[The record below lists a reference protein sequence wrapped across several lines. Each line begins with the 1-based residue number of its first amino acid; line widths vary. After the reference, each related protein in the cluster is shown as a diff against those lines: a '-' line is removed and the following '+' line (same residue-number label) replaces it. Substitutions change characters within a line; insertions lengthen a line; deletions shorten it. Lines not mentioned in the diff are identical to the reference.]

1 MMPLRYPI
9 RLTLLGTLRLGI
21 ISRNMAKKI
30 LKTLKLQAPAGAAT
44 PAPPLGPILGQAGV
58 NIGDF
63 VQKFNAATQEMR
75 GDIVSVLVTV
85 FEDRSYTFV
94 LKSPPASSLLT
105 KAAGISKGSG
115 NPLKKV
121 GSITKAQLREIAERK
136 MPDLNA
142 HDIDA
147 AMKIVA
153 GSARSMG
160 IDVK

>member
-1 MMPLRYPI
+1 
-9 RLTLLGTLRLGI
+9 
-21 ISRNMAKKI
+21 MAKKI

>member
-1 MMPLRYPI
+1 
-9 RLTLLGTLRLGI
+9 
-21 ISRNMAKKI
+21 MAKKV

-58 NIGDF
+58 NIGEF
-63 VQKFNAATQEMR
+63 VTRFNAETQTMR
-75 GDIVSVLVTV
+75 GDTVSVLLSVY
-85 FEDRSYTFV
+85 EDRSFDFI
-94 LKSPPASSLLT
+94 LKSPPASSLLK
-105 KAAGISKGSG
+105 KAAGVDKGSG

-121 GSITKAQLREIAERK
+121 GSVTKAQVREIAERK

-142 HDIDA
+142 HDVEV
-147 AMKIVA
+147 AMKIVE